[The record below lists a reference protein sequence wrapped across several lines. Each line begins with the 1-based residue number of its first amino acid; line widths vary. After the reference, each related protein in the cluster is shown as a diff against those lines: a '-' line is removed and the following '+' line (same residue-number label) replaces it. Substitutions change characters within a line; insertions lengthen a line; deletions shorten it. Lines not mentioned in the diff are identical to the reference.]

1 MIIRRKKYGLQ
12 GKNLIV
18 GEYNLV
24 NEPLVEREKIIL
36 PPLNIKLGIIK
47 QFVKA
52 LNKEGKCFEYICKLF
67 PGSSVSKLEEGILDG
82 PKIRQLIRDP
92 NFNKTMTNVEAVAWA
107 SFVSVVKNFLGNY
120 KADNYEELVKKC
132 SKTFITWVPI

>member
-36 PPLNIKLGIIK
+36 PPLHIKLGLIK
-47 QFVKA
+47 QFVEA
-52 LNKEGKCFEYICKLF
+52 LNKKGNYFEYICKLF
-67 PGSSVSKLEEGILDG
+67 PGLSIAKLDECILDG
-82 PKIRQLIRDP
+82 PKIRKLIKDP
-92 NFNKTMTNVEAVAWA
+92 NFSKTMTNAEAVAWA
-107 SFVSVVKNFLGNY
+107 SFVSVLKNFLGNS
-120 KADNYEELVKKC
+120 KADN
-132 SKTFITWVPI
+132 